1 MYLEE
6 TCVVYLIVRPSVG
19 RGLRLED
26 ASWENLCCL
35 LNCKAFGWVE
45 AQDSKL
51 HHEEA
56 YVVYLIV
63 RPSVGRELRLED
75 VS

>member
-19 RGLRLED
+19 RGLKTRRCILR
-26 ASWENLCCL
+26 
-35 LNCKAFGWVE
+35 KAC
-45 AQDSKL
+45 
-51 HHEEA
+51 
-56 YVVYLIV
+56 VVYLIV
-63 RPSVGRELRLED
+63 RPSVGRGLRLED

>member
-6 TCVVYLIVRPSVG
+6 TCVVCINCKAFGESRVKTRRCILRQACVVFLIVRPSVG

-26 ASWENLCCL
+26 
-35 LNCKAFGWVE
+35 
-45 AQDSKL
+45 
-51 HHEEA
+51 
-56 YVVYLIV
+56 
-63 RPSVGRELRLED
+63 

>member
-26 ASWENLCCL
+26 VSSGKLCCL
-35 LNCKAFGWVE
+35 FNCKVFGGPRVKTRRCILR
-45 AQDSKL
+45 KL
-51 HHEEA
+51 
-56 YVVYLIV
+56 VLFT
-63 RPSVGRELRLED
+63 
-75 VS
+75 